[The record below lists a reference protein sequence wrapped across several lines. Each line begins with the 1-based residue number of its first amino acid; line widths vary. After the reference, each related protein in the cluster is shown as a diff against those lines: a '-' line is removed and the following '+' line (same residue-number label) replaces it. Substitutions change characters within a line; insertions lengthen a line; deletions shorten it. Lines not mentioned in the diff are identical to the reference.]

1 MRKYQLALVTKTSDS
16 AKKKALESVKEMLKE
31 VKISEEELG
40 EKDLAYPI
48 KRENKGF
55 YTSFLFD
62 AESLPQGF
70 EKKLNSDD
78 NILRHLL
85 IKL

>member
-1 MRKYQLALVTKTSDS
+1 MRKYQLALVTKSTDS
-16 AKKKALESVKEMLKE
+16 AKKKAMESVKEMLKD
-31 VKISEEELG
+31 VKLSEEELG
-40 EKDLAYPI
+40 EKDLAYPV
-48 KRENKGF
+48 KRETKGF

-78 NILRHLL
+78 NILRYLL